1 MPATTKPKTK
11 KKAAPQKRYNKRVED
26 LTEVELEQEVLN
38 LKPWDT
44 DVDFFHDWCDE
55 MDVHLYQEALT
66 RSLNTQHVVGTAVCI
81 FAATMIAGS
90 FITALLSRI

>member
-11 KKAAPQKRYNKRVED
+11 KKAAPQKRYNKHVEG
-26 LTEVELEQEVLN
+26 LTEAELEQEVLN

-55 MDVHLYQEALT
+55 MDVHHYQDSLT
-66 RSLNTQHVVGTAVCI
+66 RSMEIQHTVGNVVCVL
-81 FAATMIAGS
+81 AATMIIGT
-90 FITALLSRI
+90 FTVALLSRL